1 MKKQLLLIILIT
13 TLFTA
18 CSREPVTLR
27 LMTHDSFEISEDI
40 LTQFETDSGI
50 KVEIFKSGD
59 AGKMVNEAVLAKDAP
74 LADVMFGV
82 DNTFLSR
89 ALDNNIF
96 LAYESPELAN
106 IPDALELDS
115 QHRALPVDFGDVCL
129 NYDKAWFTENSMEPP
144 QSLEQLAEAQYASL
158 TVVENPATSSP
169 GLAFL
174 LATISHFGEDGYVA
188 FWQKMADNGVT
199 VAAGWEDAYYGQFSA
214 ASDGDRPIVVSYA
227 SSPSAEVYFAEQ
239 PTSEAPTAA
248 ITSDG
253 SCFRQIEFIGILA
266 GTEHEEEAR
275 QLVDFM
281 LSRPFQEDIPL
292 NMFVFPANETAV
304 LPDVFSQHSTIP
316 TNPAQLDPATIADN
330 RAIWIETWTRTVLR

>member
-1 MKKQLLLIILIT
+1 MKKQLFILTLIL

-18 CSREPVTLR
+18 CSREPTTLR

-40 LTQFETDSGI
+40 LTQFETDTGI

-89 ALDNNIF
+89 ALENNIF

-106 IPDALELDS
+106 IPDTLELDS

-188 FWQKMADNGVT
+188 FWQKMADNGVI

-227 SSPSAEVYFAEQ
+227 SSPPAEVYFAEQ

-266 GTEHEEEAR
+266 GTKHEEEAQ

-330 RAIWIETWTRTVLR
+330 RATWIETWTRTVLR

>member
-1 MKKQLLLIILIT
+1 MKKQLFFLILIIL
-13 TLFTA
+13 LTA
-18 CSREPVTLR
+18 CSREPATLR
-27 LMTHDSFEISEDI
+27 FMTHDSFEISEDI
-40 LTQFETDSGI
+40 LTQFETDTGI

-59 AGKMVNEAVLAKDAP
+59 AGKMVNEAILAKDAP

-106 IPDALELDS
+106 IPDTLELDN

-227 SSPSAEVYFAEQ
+227 SSPPAEVYFAEQ
-239 PTSEAPTAA
+239 PMSEAPTAA

-266 GTEHEEEAR
+266 GTEHEEEAQ

-330 RAIWIETWTRTVLR
+330 RATWIETWTRTVLR